1 MRHAL
6 LMLLACAL
14 PGSALAQKP
23 AAPAAVTGATVRA
36 EAVTRTVDC
45 NGTPAEVGG
54 NRNTLTFRGACRGL
68 TLRGD
73 ANTVAI
79 ELAPGARID
88 IEGNRNRLRYTVAGG
103 GDPPSVRVSGSDT
116 DLAPSPG
123 APPPAAAP
131 LPVRLSGDNQNLDVD
146 CGGRD
151 VDIQGNHSHYTL
163 TGGCHALVAHGD
175 GNTLRAE
182 LQPGARVEIEGNGTV
197 LTYRVRGAGGDAAV
211 TVRGNDSRALR
222 EGQVALAAPPATPPA
237 AQPIAVPPPATPPTD
252 GAAIAP
258 PPPPAPESPPPA
270 TVAPAVSAAA
280 PMPSVPMLMRDLG
293 ASVVEAGTQVTF
305 KADQLFDGTTD
316 NLHADAPGRLG
327 ALDDLIR
334 RTHPSGVRI
343 SADDPADPELAHRR
357 ADAVGGW
364 LKAHAAA
371 APITT
376 ASATGPAAQLTV
388 LLAR

>member
-1 MRHAL
+1 MF
-6 LMLLACAL
+6 LACAV
-14 PGSALAQKP
+14 PGSALAQKS
-23 AAPAAVTGATVRA
+23 AAAAAGATVRA

-45 NGTPAEVGG
+45 NGAPAEVGG

-73 ANTVAI
+73 ANNVEI

-103 GDPPSVRVSGSDT
+103 GDPPGVRVSGSDT

-131 LPVRLSGDNQNLDVD
+131 LAVRLSGDNQNLDVD
-146 CGGRD
+146 CGGRE
-151 VDIQGNHSHYTL
+151 VDIQGNRSHYNL
-163 TGGCHALVAHGD
+163 TGGCRAIVAHGD
-175 GNTLRAE
+175 ANTLRAE
-182 LQPGARVEIEGNGTV
+182 LRPGARVEIEGNGTV
-197 LTYRVRGAGGDAAV
+197 LTYRVRGGGGDAAV

-222 EGQVALAAPPATPPA
+222 VGQVALAAPPAAPPA
-237 AQPIAVPPPATPPTD
+237 APSAS
-252 GAAIAP
+252 
-258 PPPPAPESPPPA
+258 PPPPAADGTAVASPPASSPES
-270 TVAPAVSAAA
+270 TPAVAA
-280 PMPSVPMLMRDLG
+280 PTPSVPMLMRDLG
-293 ASVVEAGTQVTF
+293 ASVVEAGTQVIF
-305 KADQLFDGTTD
+305 KADQLFDGPTD
-316 NLHADAPGRLG
+316 TLHADATRRLG

-343 SADDPADPELAHRR
+343 SAEDPADPDLARRR
-357 ADAVGGW
+357 AEAVGGW
-364 LKAHAAA
+364 LKAHETA

-376 ASATGPAAQLTV
+376 ASATAPAAQVTV